1 MTIFTLQ
8 RNDAALQGFDS
19 DLGLP
24 VVFQHGLG
32 GSNAQVAENFP
43 DHAACRRLTLECRAQ
58 GGSAAGSRRPF
69 SIEMFAADVLAA
81 CDARGMVRFVAGGI
95 STGAAIALHLAA
107 RYPHRVTGL
116 ILARP
121 AWLFE
126 PAPANMRPFVE
137 VADTLRLY
145 GPAEGKAR
153 FAASP
158 MARMLATEAPDNLA
172 SLLGFFERPDPAVTA
187 DLLSDI
193 AQDGPGISRPEAA
206 RLTKPTLVLGH
217 GIDHIHP
224 LSFAQ
229 ALAAGIPGA
238 RLVEIPPKATHK
250 PAHVAAFRDAVNDF
264 LQHVASRETEP
275 NL

>member
-1 MTIFTLQ
+1 MTAFSVL
-8 RNDAALQGFDS
+8 RDGAALQGFDS
-19 DLGLP
+19 GLGLP

-43 DHAACRRLTLECRAQ
+43 DDDAYRRLTLECRAQ
-58 GGSAAGSRRPF
+58 GSSAAGSSRPF
-69 SIEMFAADVLAA
+69 SIEMFAADVLAG
-81 CDARGMVRFVAGGI
+81 CDARGIAGFVAGGI

-107 RYPHRVTGL
+107 RHPHRVTGL

-126 PAPANMRPFVE
+126 PAPPNMQPFVE
-137 VADTLRLY
+137 VATALRLY
-145 GPAEGKAR
+145 GQAEGKAR

-158 MARMLATEAPDNLA
+158 TARMLAAEAPDNLA
-172 SLLGFFERPDPAVTA
+172 SLLGFFDRPDPTVTA

-193 AQDGPGISRPEAA
+193 ARDGPGVSRAEAA
-206 RLTKPTLVLGH
+206 GLTVPTLVLGH

-224 LSFAQ
+224 LSFART
-229 ALAAGIPGA
+229 LAANTPQA
-238 RLVEIPPKATHK
+238 HLVELPPKATRK
-250 PAHVAAFRDAVNDF
+250 AAHVAAFRGAVKAF

-275 NL
+275 NP